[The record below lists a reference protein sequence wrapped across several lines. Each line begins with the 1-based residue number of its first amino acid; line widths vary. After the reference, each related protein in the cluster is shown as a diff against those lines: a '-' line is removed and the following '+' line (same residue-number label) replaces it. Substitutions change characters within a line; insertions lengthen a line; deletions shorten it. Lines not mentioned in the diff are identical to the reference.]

1 MRITK
6 NSVIPPKD
14 TAANMSLLK
23 QAPSIVA
30 NAIARGWIRTSRP
43 LSEHEIDRIA
53 NHSRKQDSR
62 NRLAALGL

>member
-6 NSVIPPKD
+6 NSVIQPTN
-14 TAANMSLLK
+14 TAANMSLLS

-43 LSEHEIDRIA
+43 LSEHEVNRLA
-53 NHSRKQDSR
+53 NHSRKQESR
-62 NRLAALGL
+62 KRLAALGI